1 MMNKSIKSKV
11 LYGLILL
18 IIFPLLGLL
27 HLSLEK
33 FYLNFNS
40 YRDLERFIHNLDLS
54 SGILHLIEELQKE
67 RGKSHILLG
76 SLKEKDKKELEI
88 QYQNTEN
95 LIKKL
100 QFKFD
105 IFQKF
110 PKLTEL
116 ENIRKRVLSLSIK
129 QDAVYSF
136 YTDLIEDIISYEYE
150 TVKSIND
157 LVIYNRFYCL
167 ILIQELKEKMGQ
179 ERAIIAFS
187 ISKGTTTE
195 TVLEELKEIKY
206 TRNLIEKKF
215 LLLASENVKDSYLKL
230 KKDLDLSS
238 EIERIIKN
246 PKHELSVEE
255 WWNIATDRIKKME
268 QIHDMVESEIL
279 DRMKTLTKKSRDA
292 LIVSTIQLFL
302 AIFLTPVVVLK
313 FKKFIEKHIFFDPL
327 TNLPNRKFFIE
338 YSRFL
343 IERAERYSEPLSLLL
358 LDIDN
363 FKQINDTFGH
373 SFGDR
378 ILFELADTIR
388 KNIRKSDF
396 PARIGG
402 EEFVVIFPNT
412 DLKSAF
418 IVSERIRQSFESLNI
433 RKDEKSVKTTL
444 SGGLIGYRK
453 NMTIDD
459 LLKLSDLA
467 LYNAKNRGK
476 NRIEKYEEN

>member
-1 MMNKSIKSKV
+1 M
-11 LYGLILL
+11 
-18 IIFPLLGLL
+18 
-27 HLSLEK
+27 
-33 FYLNFNS
+33 
-40 YRDLERFIHNLDLS
+40 
-54 SGILHLIEELQKE
+54 
-67 RGKSHILLG
+67 
-76 SLKEKDKKELEI
+76 
-88 QYQNTEN
+88 YQPFSFF
-95 LIKKL
+95 L
-100 QFKFD
+100 QF
-105 IFQKF
+105 
-110 PKLTEL
+110 
-116 ENIRKRVLSLSIK
+116 
-129 QDAVYSF
+129 
-136 YTDLIEDIISYEYE
+136 
-150 TVKSIND
+150 
-157 LVIYNRFYCL
+157 
-167 ILIQELKEKMGQ
+167 
-179 ERAIIAFS
+179 
-187 ISKGTTTE
+187 
-195 TVLEELKEIKY
+195 
-206 TRNLIEKKF
+206 
-215 LLLASENVKDSYLKL
+215 
-230 KKDLDLSS
+230 
-238 EIERIIKN
+238 
-246 PKHELSVEE
+246 
-255 WWNIATDRIKKME
+255 
-268 QIHDMVESEIL
+268 
-279 DRMKTLTKKSRDA
+279 
-292 LIVSTIQLFL
+292 
-302 AIFLTPVVVLK
+302 FLTPVVVLK

-433 RKDEKSVKTTL
+433 KKDEKPVKTTL